1 MSAPISP
8 IQGVPVDPD
17 PVANSLVYD
26 RSASRSMEMESVL
39 VNATPSLVDPG
50 KKDFQ
55 LTPFE
60 RRIIALTVAGYSRA
74 ESAKRVG
81 VSVPLFKS
89 HLSRICGKLS
99 VANPLELILF
109 ALYHQLI

>member
-17 PVANSLVYD
+17 PVANSLSYD
-26 RSASRSMEMESVL
+26 RIVSRTKMESTL
-39 VNATPSLVDPG
+39 MNGTSSLVDAG
-50 KKDFQ
+50 EKDFQ

-60 RRIIALTVAGYSRA
+60 RRIIALTVAGYSRT

-81 VSVPLFKS
+81 ISAARFKS
-89 HLSRICGKLS
+89 HLSRICDKLC

-109 ALYHQLI
+109 ALYQQLI